1 MSCECTL
8 GPVTALLSEVESSE
22 MSTAAWKAVMLI
34 VEPAVAVKAVLI
46 GLEAVEEARTAGKKE
61 IIC

>member
-1 MSCECTL
+1 M
-8 GPVTALLSEVESSE
+8 TALLSEVESSE

-46 GLEAVEEARTAGKKE
+46 GLEAAEEARTAGKKE